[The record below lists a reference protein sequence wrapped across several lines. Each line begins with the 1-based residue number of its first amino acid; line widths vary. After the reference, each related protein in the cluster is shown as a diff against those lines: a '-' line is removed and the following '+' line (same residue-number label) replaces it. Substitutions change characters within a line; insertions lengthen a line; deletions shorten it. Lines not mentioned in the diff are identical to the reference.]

1 MKRFLIVAAV
11 CVIAA
16 PAFAGSDLLP
26 VKGVGYR
33 TYDMATGEQAPLVD
47 QTRVLGPSIWAATS
61 SSGYFW
67 GGQKIAPP
75 KEIYLENG
83 DIAEGAAFGGFG
95 FSYATNSDPGAE
107 TIIMFY
113 HSENLRN
120 TQPKIP
126 NFLAAFA
133 FSGLAGTVT
142 PADRTLYWGWTYAVE
157 LVTPVVISGA
167 DLDNDLLTDFG
178 YTQWFSLD
186 SVTTNPP
193 NAIIGPRICGDPNV
207 DLTATGIE
215 DVFELYNDPN
225 YIPAPGY
232 VDPNLTHYV
241 GAYWF
246 GGVVFAQFYMELFAP
261 GCPNRGDSSRYCQ
274 ADIADFNCIVGLP
287 DLAQLLGNYG
297 CTSGCTLLDGDVDPY
312 DPFFPG
318 DGAVGLPDLAE
329 MLGQYGDDCN
339 LP

>member
-1 MKRFLIVAAV
+1 MKRFLIVAAI

-16 PAFAGSDLLP
+16 PALAGSDLLP
-26 VKGVGYR
+26 VKGIAGAR
-33 TYDMATGEQAPLVD
+33 AYDLVSGQQTPLEN
-47 QTRVLGPSIWAATS
+47 QTRAQGPSIWAATT

-67 GGQKIAPP
+67 GGQGEF
-75 KEIYLENG
+75 EIYLDWG
-83 DIAEGAAFGGFG
+83 DIATGAAMGGFG
-95 FSYATNSDPGAE
+95 FSYATNADPGFD
-107 TIIMFY
+107 TVMMFY
-113 HSENLRN
+113 NSENGRN
-120 TQPKIP
+120 KQPK
-126 NFLAAFA
+126 FQDLLAAFR
-133 FSGLAGTVT
+133 FTGLAGTAT
-142 PADRTLYWGWTYAVE
+142 PANRTLFWGWIYSVE
-157 LVTPVVISGA
+157 LGTPIILNGA

-178 YTQWFSLD
+178 YTAWWDWSTF
-186 SVTTNPP
+186 NPGGP
-193 NAIIGPRICGDPNV
+193 VNQVVGPRICGDPNV

-261 GCPNRGDSSRYCQ
+261 GCPNRGDSGRYCE
-274 ADIADFNCIVGLP
+274 ADIAGFDCRVGLA

-297 CTSGCTLLDGDVDPY
+297 CTTGCTVLMGDVDPY
-312 DPFFPG
+312 DEFFPG
-318 DGAVGLPDLAE
+318 DGVIGLGDLAE
-329 MLGQYGDDCN
+329 LLGQYGDDCN